1 MFAGINSKNERRII
15 SNIYEKGRVFYEKND
30 FENAKKTYSK
40 INEII
45 INQDLKNRF
54 GYNID
59 QIYINLGIS
68 YLASNEIQKSCES
81 FRKVGDETN
90 FKVRNYLKKFCK

>member
-1 MFAGINSKNERRII
+1 MFAGINSKNERII

-68 YLASNEIQKSCES
+68 YLASNEIQKFCES